1 MPKKRFTPE
10 QIVNYLRSTEIEIAK
25 VRTVPDFCK
34 DIGIV
39 EQTYLDFGYGLQL
52 KKTNNC

>member
-34 DIGIV
+34 DISIV